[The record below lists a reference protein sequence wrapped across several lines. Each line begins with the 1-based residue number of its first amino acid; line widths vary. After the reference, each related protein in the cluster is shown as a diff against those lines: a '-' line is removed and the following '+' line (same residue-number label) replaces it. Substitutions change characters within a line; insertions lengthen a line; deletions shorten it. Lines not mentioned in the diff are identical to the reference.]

1 MKLVNL
7 TDQTIILI
15 ADCQAKTLKP
25 SGTICYVEEQS
36 YADGD
41 IEVDGMNVPITAR
54 MFGRVINEPEPEDNT
69 GYIVDTKVAIHM
81 LTRGDIFILAREV
94 YSTDERVFGYDGLI
108 SLG

>member
-15 ADCQAKTLKP
+15 ADSTARTIEP
-25 SGTICYVEEQS
+25 SGKVCYIEEQS
-36 YADGD
+36 YDDGD
-41 IEVDGMNVPITAR
+41 WEFDGMNVPITAK
-54 MFGRVINEPEPEDNT
+54 MFGRIINEPEPEDNT
-69 GYIVDTKVAIHM
+69 GYIVDAKVAIHM